1 VTLNAVFR
9 PVAAMIAEL
18 IATIEMPA
26 GHQARARG
34 YAAVFRG
41 ICKRRIDEG
50 FT

>member
-1 VTLNAVFR
+1 MTLNAVFR
-9 PVAAMIAEL
+9 PVAAIIAEL

-26 GHQARARG
+26 TKPAKRG